1 MKRRNGIELLP
12 LYKKKLASSC
22 RRGRNHLKGGR
33 REEGKQKGKRL
44 CPTDPTSQ
52 RMKRAKEQEI

>member
-22 RRGRNHLKGGR
+22 RHGRNPFKRRKKKR
-33 REEGKQKGKRL
+33 RETKRKEAL
-44 CPTDPTSQ
+44 PDRPTQPAS
-52 RMKRAKEQEI
+52 A